1 MSSPTGPDW
10 KSLLPQLLGQAGGL
24 TGNRGFAKRW
34 AELEQ
39 QKRQQGLVDSE
50 EQRRQQDQQM
60 QQQQLQMQQEAAQ
73 RAQEQQRMASLN
85 SLRQLLDVNQVAD
98 MDEYAQREAFA
109 TRLAPTL
116 GIDAGFIQSLR
127 PNPTRFEVNEA
138 KKMLAEI
145 DKTYAPAQLAML
157 EQDDQTGS
165 APVFT
170 LKSGKQMT
178 VGQLRQLAGTQP
190 IDPKTGRPASMRVPA
205 KPATPDVP
213 NTSEEHYVADALAA
227 AEEAAG
233 RPLSRGEKAQTRLKA
248 KREWTAEAKT
258 ASGPADQ
265 IWVVRAGR
273 PTPIQKGSARPGDLP
288 YDAVAARQG
297 TAGSDGPSAYS
308 VERAQRT
315 IQSVDELMGQVS
327 RWNTGFGSLLAFIPE
342 SDAKYFSEQVKTLA
356 ANIAFNEL
364 TAMREASKTGG
375 ALGNVSNVELGLLQN
390 ALGVLSTSTKP
401 EQVKT
406 QLQRIKDS
414 INRWMTA
421 VKANTAQR
429 IVDTPGGA
437 GAAAADGTVDLG
449 GGFSFRELP

>member
-190 IDPKTGRPASMRVPA
+190 IDPKTGAAVSMRVQP
-205 KPATPDVP
+205 KTDVP
-213 NTSEEHYVADALAA
+213 NTSEEQQIADVIAIAEEQLGRPLTRGERAQARLRAVSAFRDAGRAQRVGPDPEITALNKQIKEGELRAQEDRHQAA
-227 AEEAAG
+227 VGKEEAATATAARAKSNARRATGDTLDVLNQLIKVNPDGTAELRPGVGNLFGARIPGARYFPGDTAKAAAALRRLKG
-233 RPLSRGEKAQTRLKA
+233 RVLIDLLAEMKAQ
-248 KREWTAEAKT
+248 
-258 ASGPADQ
+258 S
-265 IWVVRAGR
+265 
-273 PTPIQKGSARPGDLP
+273 
-288 YDAVAARQG
+288 
-297 TAGSDGPSAYS
+297 
-308 VERAQRT
+308 RT
-315 IQSVDELMGQVS
+315 GA
-327 RWNTGFGSLLAFIPE
+327 TGFGQLTERELDLIQGAATTLDSTFISNE
-342 SDAKYFSEQVKTLA
+342 AALEELVRIYNSAKQMYDGA
-356 ANIAFNEL
+356 APVTSSA
-364 TAMREASKTGG
+364 APPTGG
-375 ALGNVSNVELGLLQN
+375 APPPRQN
-390 ALGVLSTSTKP
+390 P
-401 EQVKT
+401 
-406 QLQRIKDS
+406 
-414 INRWMTA
+414 
-421 VKANTAQR
+421 
-429 IVDTPGGA
+429 
-437 GAAAADGTVDLG
+437 
-449 GGFSFRELP
+449 FRR

>member
-190 IDPKTGRPASMRVPA
+190 IDPKTGAAVSMRVQP
-205 KPATPDVP
+205 KTDVP
-213 NTSEEHYVADALAA
+213 NTSEEQQIADVIAI
-227 AEEAAG
+227 AEEQLG
-233 RPLSRGEKAQTRLKA
+233 RPLTRG
-248 KREWTAEAKT
+248 
-258 ASGPADQ
+258 
-265 IWVVRAGR
+265 
-273 PTPIQKGSARPGDLP
+273 
-288 YDAVAARQG
+288 
-297 TAGSDGPSAYS
+297 
-308 VERAQRT
+308 ERAQARLRAV
-315 IQSVDELMGQVS
+315 SAFRDAGRAPRAAVDPEVAELRKDVLRGQVQAQDDKRAADAQKLQAADAVTAKAKAAARRTSGDTLEVLNKLIAIGPDGRASLRPGVGNLFGLRVPFASSIPGTKVANVSAALERLKGRVVVDLIAEMKSQS
-327 RWNTGFGSLLAFIPE
+327 RTGATGFG
-342 SDAKYFSEQVKTLA
+342 Q
-356 ANIAFNEL
+356 L
-364 TAMREASKTGG
+364 TER
-375 ALGNVSNVELGLLQN
+375 ELGLLES
-390 ALGVLSTSTKP
+390 AATVLSSANISNEVALEELVRIYNIAKQAYDGAAPVTSSAAPPT
-401 EQVKT
+401 
-406 QLQRIKDS
+406 
-414 INRWMTA
+414 
-421 VKANTAQR
+421 
-429 IVDTPGGA
+429 GGA
-437 GAAAADGTVDLG
+437 PPPRQNP
-449 GGFSFRELP
+449 FRR